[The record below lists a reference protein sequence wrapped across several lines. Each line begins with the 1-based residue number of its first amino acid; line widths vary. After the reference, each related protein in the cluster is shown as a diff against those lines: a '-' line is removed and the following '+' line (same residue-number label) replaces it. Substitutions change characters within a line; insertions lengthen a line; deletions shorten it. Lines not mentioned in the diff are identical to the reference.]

1 MMGLQ
6 TGLSARE
13 TMLLCPGELYDIY
26 ELYKESHGLK
36 EKQDDDEWGEEE

>member
-6 TGLSARE
+6 TGLSAKE
-13 TMLLCPGELYDIY
+13 TMFFNPGELYDIY

-36 EKQDDDEWGEEE
+36 EKQEDDEWDEED

>member
-13 TMLLCPGELYDIY
+13 TMFLCPGELYDIY

-36 EKQDDDEWGEEE
+36 DRQDDDWEEDEE

>member
-1 MMGLQ
+1 MIGLQ

-13 TMLLCPGELYDIY
+13 TMLFCPGELYDIY

-36 EKQDDDEWGEEE
+36 EKDNDETMDEED